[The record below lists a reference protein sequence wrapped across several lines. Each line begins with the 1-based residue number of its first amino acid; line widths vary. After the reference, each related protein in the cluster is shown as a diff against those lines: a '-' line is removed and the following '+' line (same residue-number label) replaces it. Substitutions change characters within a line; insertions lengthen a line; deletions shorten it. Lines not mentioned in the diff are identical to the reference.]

1 MRCPHCKVDDDR
13 VIDSRSS
20 NDGGVIRRRRICNG
34 CGRRFTTYE
43 RIEEAPLRVIKRS
56 GRRTHFDRAK
66 LLRGLQRACEKCD
79 VSEEELETI
88 AQRVE
93 EKVAS
98 SHGREVT
105 SDDIGTFVLDELRKL
120 DQVAWVRFASVFRK
134 FNTAEDFSLAI
145 STARFEGRAIGEEP
159 AVVAAVGDESSAG

>member
-1 MRCPHCKVDDDR
+1 MRCPHCKEDDDR

-20 NDGGVIRRRRICNG
+20 NDGTVIRRRRVCNQ

-66 LLRGLQRACEKCD
+66 LLRGLQRACEKCE
-79 VSEEELETI
+79 VTEEELEQI
-88 AQRVE
+88 AQLVE
-93 EKVAS
+93 DKVAN
-98 SHGREVT
+98 SHGREVS
-105 SDDIGTFVLDELRKL
+105 SDDIGKFVLDELQKL

-134 FNTAEDFSLAI
+134 FNTAEDFSDAI
-145 STARFEGRAIGEEP
+145 ARAQFSGR
-159 AVVAAVGDESSAG
+159 AVGDATPPLQP